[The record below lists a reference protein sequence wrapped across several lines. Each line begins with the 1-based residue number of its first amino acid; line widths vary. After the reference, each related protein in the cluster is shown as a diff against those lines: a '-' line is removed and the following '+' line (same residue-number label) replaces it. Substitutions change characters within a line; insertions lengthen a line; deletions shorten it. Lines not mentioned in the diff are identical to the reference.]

1 MMQYSTIRTLGQDRL
16 AELHRQAQ
24 RDALT
29 RATRRQHSAHQASA
43 LLAAPTRRAHCREAA
58 TGNAGRPLMPPAI
71 CRPR

>member
-1 MMQYSTIRTLGQDRL
+1 MMQYSTTRILGRDRL
-16 AELHRQAQ
+16 AEVHRQAQ

-29 RATRRQHSAHQASA
+29 RATWRQHSAHQASA
-43 LLAAPTRRAHCREAA
+43 LLATLIRAHRREAA